1 MEYIPSLPNKMK
13 RSRFRVYSGVI
24 LVKMLLVCST
34 FVASAS
40 IRNTFKENH
49 LTFGYK
55 PKKSSESVFD
65 KMLYNK
71 KVIFGRITYQMIL

>member
-1 MEYIPSLPNKMK
+1 MK
-13 RSRFRVYSGVI
+13 RSRFRIYSGVI
-24 LVKMLLVCST
+24 LVKMLSACST

-55 PKKSSESVFD
+55 PKNHLKVFLI
-65 KMLYNK
+65 KCYITK
-71 KVIFGRITYQMIL
+71 K